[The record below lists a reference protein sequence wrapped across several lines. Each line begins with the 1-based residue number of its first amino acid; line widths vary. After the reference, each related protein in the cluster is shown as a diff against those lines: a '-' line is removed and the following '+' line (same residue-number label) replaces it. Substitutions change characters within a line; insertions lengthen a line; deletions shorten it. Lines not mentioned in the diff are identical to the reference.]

1 MVKKKSNAA
10 PRQDGLI
17 SYYVVE
23 KGKDKVLK
31 TKGFREMG
39 RKELVLSTTDIPQG
53 IRVLSMISDRIL
65 SREVQAAHGAPVHGI
80 VAVPLYF
87 KDGILDGEPVFYLV
101 SRM

>member
-1 MVKKKSNAA
+1 MAKKKNNAA

-23 KGKDKVLK
+23 RGKDRVLK

-39 RKELVLSTTDIPQG
+39 RRELVQSTTDIPQG
-53 IRVLSMISDRIL
+53 IRVLSSVSDRIL
-65 SREVQAAHGAPVHGI
+65 AREVNAANGQAVVGI

-87 KDGILDGEPVFYLV
+87 KDGILDGEPVFFLV